1 MYAPYSFFYGLWLVV
16 IGVLAAPNLV
26 VSRKPEAKE
35 WIDKLVPFQGWM
47 GVISLIWGIV
57 QVIRFLTKLRWF
69 EYIPTAFITWIV
81 YAVCLVIIGIL
92 LGMNVIKSFVSNEEA
107 KEKMNQLVT
116 KLAPKQ
122 GTFGLISI
130 IVGLWIIIDR
140 IFGIAW

>member
-1 MYAPYSFFYGLWLVV
+1 MYAPYSFFYGIWLFV
-16 IGVLAAPNLV
+16 IGVLAAPNII

-47 GVISLIWGIV
+47 GVISLVWGIV
-57 QVIRFLTKLRWF
+57 QVVRFLTKLRWF

-81 YAVCLVIIGIL
+81 YSVCLVAIGIL
-92 LGMNVIKSFVSNEEA
+92 LGMNVIKGFVSNEEA
-107 KEKMNQLVT
+107 KQKMDNLVT

-130 IVGLWIIIDR
+130 IVGLWIMIDR